1 MKNNKPTHFLILK
14 IVGAAALCVAV
25 LGIVL
30 TVTSFSDFASP
41 KFIISCILTTFGLFI
56 GMPCLAI
63 GFSPEITKMNIKT
76 AKYIQSESKGDL
88 KDMAST
94 NAEIASDAV
103 ATLSGAVMSGIRGEA
118 FCKECGKKIAA
129 DSKFCRY
136 CGKEQ

>member
-1 MKNNKPTHFLILK
+1 MKNNKPTHFLTLK
-14 IVGAAALCVAV
+14 IVGVIAICTAV
-25 LGIVL
+25 FGIAL
-30 TVTSFSDFASP
+30 TVMAFSNFESS
-41 KFIISCILTTFGLFI
+41 KFIIGGLLTSFGLFI
-56 GMPCLAI
+56 GIPCLII
-63 GFSPEITKMNIKT
+63 GFSPEITKLNIKT
-76 AKYIQSESKGDL
+76 AKYIQSENEEDL

-94 NAEIASDAV
+94 SAKIASDAT